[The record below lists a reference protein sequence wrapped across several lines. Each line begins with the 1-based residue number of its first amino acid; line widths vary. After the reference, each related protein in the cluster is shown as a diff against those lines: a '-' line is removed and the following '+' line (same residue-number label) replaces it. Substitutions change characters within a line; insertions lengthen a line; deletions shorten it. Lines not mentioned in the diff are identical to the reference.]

1 MVSYCGM
8 ICQMNQAE
16 SNRMGRKREKRR
28 QDLVDAAEE
37 LFATNSYAG
46 TTIDDIVA
54 KADVAKV
61 TFYSYFKSKEEVALE
76 IKRQCTEEAISY
88 IETLLA
94 KQLPATE
101 MIDAVIND
109 VAEWTESNWRLL
121 DVFCALRFSPLMERE
136 TTSECKPE
144 PLTICLDAIIQRGQE
159 AGAFRKDIDRIRIAH
174 LIDLAILCEQYH
186 WVRSGRP
193 EGSLIPNL
201 KKCFDFA
208 LNGILDRS

>member
-1 MVSYCGM
+1 
-8 ICQMNQAE
+8 
-16 SNRMGRKREKRR
+16 
-28 QDLVDAAEE
+28 
-37 LFATNSYAG
+37 
-46 TTIDDIVA
+46 
-54 KADVAKV
+54 
-61 TFYSYFKSKEEVALE
+61 
-76 IKRQCTEEAISY
+76 
-88 IETLLA
+88 
-94 KQLPATE
+94 
-101 MIDAVIND
+101 
-109 VAEWTESNWRLL
+109 
-121 DVFCALRFSPLMERE
+121 MERE

-201 KKCFDFA
+201 KKCYDFA

>member
-1 MVSYCGM
+1 
-8 ICQMNQAE
+8 
-16 SNRMGRKREKRR
+16 MGRKREKRR